1 MPHNLAVSISISDFL
16 FRSKW
21 LALYLQALFHP
32 HWGRA
37 TEASWISFVLH
48 WYLTQ
53 LTMRLVEDVSFEIT
67 MRSNKCR
74 DAIISRKV
82 ALFFENIKK
91 KGDRP
96 AALVNIKYRSK
107 FRLHYGWDDWGEAV
121 GFLQGAP
128 RLADGH
134 LGQGVYL
141 GLLWHFV
148 FPRTS
153 CIVPWL
159 RFL

>member
-1 MPHNLAVSISISDFL
+1 
-16 FRSKW
+16 
-21 LALYLQALFHP
+21 
-32 HWGRA
+32 
-37 TEASWISFVLH
+37 
-48 WYLTQ
+48 
-53 LTMRLVEDVSFEIT
+53 MRLVKDVSYKIT
-67 MRSNKCR
+67 MRSNQSR
-74 DAIISRKV
+74 GAVISWKV

-107 FRLHYGWDDWGEAV
+107 FRLHYGWDEAV

-128 RLADGH
+128 RLADGR
-134 LGQGVYL
+134 LGPGVYL

-159 RFL
+159 GFL